1 MSRTAALACLLGLA
15 LVATADAKGGRKAAP
30 AAPAEPEI
38 EMAPEPPAPDPAPAP
53 APEASPLE
61 APASPDVAVTK
72 TATSAPPR
80 HPFYVRA
87 GVALVKPLASSREL
101 ELADISG
108 AASLA
113 VQNGPIAGSGA
124 DISSATIPAVI
135 LGYQTRLLHG
145 HLAFETII
153 GAPFTVKFR
162 ATGTLA
168 NESIA
173 PMALG
178 IPTGVPALGPDLGEA
193 TAAPPLVTAVYKPFT
208 TGTFRP
214 FVGGGVA
221 VLFAYGAHVTNKL
234 LTEVSQPEFDIT
246 PAPGLVLQTGV
257 DVHITSRWY
266 ARLDVKFIALMQ
278 ARAEVKHVQ
287 VRTPELPLFDTVE
300 VGTAKMTV
308 WVNPLIIQAALGADF

>member
-1 MSRTAALACLLGLA
+1 MRRTAALACLLA
-15 LVATADAKGGRKAAP
+15 LVATADAKGGRKPAP
-30 AAPAEPEI
+30 AKPAEPAPEI
-38 EMAPEPPAPDPAPAP
+38 EMAPEPPAPEPAP
-53 APEASPLE
+53 APEPEANPLD
-61 APASPDVAVTK
+61 APASPDAAVTK
-72 TATSAPPR
+72 TATSATAR

-108 AASLA
+108 SASLA

-145 HLAFETII
+145 RLAFETVL

-193 TAAPPLVTAVYKPFT
+193 TAAPPLVTAVYKPRT

-221 VLFAYGAHVTNKL
+221 VLIAYGARVTNKL
-234 LTEVSQPEFDIT
+234 LTEVSQPEFVIT
-246 PAPGLVLQTGV
+246 PAPGLVLQTGA

-300 VGTAKMTV
+300 VGTAKMSV
-308 WVNPLIIQAALGADF
+308 WVNPLIVQGALGADF